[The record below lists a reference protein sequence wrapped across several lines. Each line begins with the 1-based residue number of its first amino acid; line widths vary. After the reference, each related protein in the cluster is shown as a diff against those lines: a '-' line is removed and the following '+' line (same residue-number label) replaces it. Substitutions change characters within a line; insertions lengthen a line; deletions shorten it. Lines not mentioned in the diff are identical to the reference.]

1 MNNILVIGSSNTDLV
16 VRVERFPLTGET
28 IEGRDFL
35 QAMGGKGANQ
45 AMAAHRA
52 GGDVTFVT
60 CLGNDLNGQNT
71 FKYYRE
77 EGLDVS
83 LSLQVNDVPSG
94 TAMIWVDDQ
103 GENCIVITPGANKK
117 LSPDHMLRI
126 EDAIAAAGLVVLQM
140 EIPSNTIETVCD
152 LAWKNKT
159 RVMLNVAPVRAVDH
173 SLFEKIDTLIV
184 NETEAEAIS
193 GKKTETDGKEV
204 VADSLLA
211 KGVQTVVLTLGEQG
225 CFFKNR
231 QVSYSVPAFQVSAVD
246 TTGAGD
252 TFCGALAAQLSKGKD
267 WEDALLFATAASAI
281 CVTRMGAQPSI
292 PTEKEILKFLENKN
306 NMK

>member
-1 MNNILVIGSSNTDLV
+1 
-16 VRVERFPLTGET
+16 
-28 IEGRDFL
+28 
-35 QAMGGKGANQ
+35 
-45 AMAAHRA
+45 
-52 GGDVTFVT
+52 
-60 CLGNDLNGQNT
+60 
-71 FKYYRE
+71 
-77 EGLDVS
+77 
-83 LSLQVNDVPSG
+83 
-94 TAMIWVDDQ
+94 
-103 GENCIVITPGANKK
+103 
-117 LSPDHMLRI
+117 
-126 EDAIAAAGLVVLQM
+126 
-140 EIPSNTIETVCD
+140 
-152 LAWKNKT
+152 
-159 RVMLNVAPVRAVDH
+159 MLNVAPVRAVDH
-173 SLFEKIDTLIV
+173 RLFEKIDILIV

-211 KGVQTVVLTLGEQG
+211 KGVQTIVLTLGEQG

-252 TFCGALAAQLSKGKD
+252 TFCGALAAQLSQGKD
-267 WEDALLFATAASAI
+267 WEEALLFATAASAI

>member
-1 MNNILVIGSSNTDLV
+1 MNKILVIGSSNTDLV
-16 VRVERFPLTGET
+16 ARVERFPLAGET
-28 IEGRDFL
+28 IEGRGFL

-83 LSLQVNDVPSG
+83 LALQVNDVPSG

-103 GENCIVITPGANKK
+103 GENCIVITPGANNE
-117 LSPDHMLRI
+117 LSPDHVLRI
-126 EDAIAAAGLVVLQM
+126 EEAIAAADLVVLQM
-140 EIPSNTIETVCD
+140 EIPYNTIMKVCD

-159 RVMLNVAPVRAVDH
+159 RVVLNVAPVRAVDH
-173 SLFEKIDTLIV
+173 CLFEKIDILIV

-225 CFFKNR
+225 CFFKDR
-231 QVSYSVPAFQVSAVD
+231 QISYSIPAFHVSAVD

-252 TFCGALAAQLSKGKD
+252 TFCGALAAQLSKGKG
-267 WEDALLFATAASAI
+267 WEETLLFATAASAI

-292 PTEKEILKFLENKN
+292 PTEKEILKFLK
-306 NMK
+306 KYKY

>member
-1 MNNILVIGSSNTDLV
+1 MNKILVIGSSNTDLV
-16 VRVERFPLTGET
+16 ARVERFPLAGET

-83 LSLQVNDVPSG
+83 LALQVNDVPSG

-103 GENCIVITPGANKK
+103 GENCIVITPGANNE
-117 LSPDHMLRI
+117 LSPDHVLRI
-126 EDAIAAAGLVVLQM
+126 EEAIAAADLVVLQM
-140 EIPSNTIETVCD
+140 EIPYNTIKTVCD

-159 RVMLNVAPVRAVDH
+159 RVVLNVAPVRAVDH
-173 SLFEKIDTLIV
+173 CLFEKIDILIV

-225 CFFKNR
+225 CFFKDR
-231 QVSYSVPAFQVSAVD
+231 QISYSIPAFHVSAVD

-292 PTEKEILKFLENKN
+292 PTEKEILKFLK
-306 NMK
+306 KYKY